1 MKLIKLSSLTFICL
15 TFMLPQVKLYG
26 QTHQKI
32 EFPNVPGYQTLVTD
46 LHQHTVFSDGS
57 VWPDIRVKEALF
69 DGIDVIS
76 LTEHLEYQPH
86 QEDLPH
92 KDRNRSYELAKEYA
106 KNHELIVIHGA
117 EITRNLPPGHS
128 NALFIQDANK
138 LIHDDYMDAFR
149 EAKNQGAF
157 IFWNHPNWVGQN
169 KQGITKLSPIHEEL
183 IKEGLLHGVE
193 VTNENT
199 FADQALTIAN
209 EHELTILGTSDIHEL
224 IDWLFDI
231 PGGGHRPVTL
241 VFAKE
246 RSELGVKDAL
256 FEGRTVAWYQN
267 SLIGQEKYLTPLI
280 ESSLVV
286 DTAYYQMYGNTKT
299 QIAEVVIF
307 NHSDATYLLN
317 NQSDFSFYHA
327 TDVVQLNPQTSTT
340 LSVKTVQQLSAFELN
355 FEVLNAIY
363 AKKKH
368 PKIKLKINMDTN
380 LNKLQ
385 KNYRR

>member
-1 MKLIKLSSLTFICL
+1 MKLVTHSSLIFFCFSFIV
-15 TFMLPQVKLYG
+15 PQVKLSA
-26 QTHQKI
+26 QTQRKI
-32 EFPNVPGYQTLVTD
+32 EFPDLPDYQTLISD

-69 DGIDVIS
+69 DGVDVIA

-86 QEDLPH
+86 QKDLPH

-106 KNHELIVIHGA
+106 KNHDLIVIHGA
-117 EITRNLPPGHS
+117 EITRDLPPGHS
-128 NALFIQDANK
+128 NALFIQDANQMV
-138 LIHDDYMDAFR
+138 HDDYMDAFR
-149 EAKNQGAF
+149 EAKKQGAF

-169 KQGITKLSPIHEEL
+169 TQGITELSPIHEAL

-246 RSELGVKDAL
+246 RSELGVKEAL

-267 SLIGQEKYLTPLI
+267 SLIGQEKYLIPLI

-286 DTAYYQMYGNTKT
+286 DTAYYQMYGNKET
-299 QIAEVVIF
+299 QIANVVIF

-317 NQSDFSFYHA
+317 NESDFSFYHA
-327 TDVVQLNPQTSTT
+327 TDVIQLNPQTSTT
-340 LSVKTVQQLSAFELN
+340 LSVKTIKSLSSFELN

-363 AKKKH
+363 AKKMH
-368 PKIKLKINMDTN
+368 PKIRLEINI
-380 LNKLQ
+380 KP
-385 KNYRR
+385 

>member
-1 MKLIKLSSLTFICL
+1 MKLVTRSSLIFFCFSFIV
-15 TFMLPQVKLYG
+15 PQVKLSA
-26 QTHQKI
+26 QTQRKI
-32 EFPNVPGYQTLVTD
+32 EFPDLPDYQTLISD

-69 DGIDVIS
+69 DGVDVIA

-86 QEDLPH
+86 QKDLPH

-106 KNHELIVIHGA
+106 KNYDLIVIHGA
-117 EITRNLPPGHS
+117 EITRDLPPGHS
-128 NALFIQDANK
+128 NALFIQDANQ
-138 LIHDDYMDAFR
+138 LVHDDYMDAFR
-149 EAKNQGAF
+149 EAKKQGAF

-169 KQGITKLSPIHEEL
+169 TQGITELSPIHEAL
-183 IKEGLLHGVE
+183 IKAGLLHGVE

-246 RSELGVKDAL
+246 RSELGVKEAL

-267 SLIGQEKYLTPLI
+267 SLIGQEKYLIPLI

-286 DTAYYQMYGNTKT
+286 DTAYYQMYGNKET
-299 QIAEVVIF
+299 QIANVVIF

-317 NQSDFSFYHA
+317 NESDFSFYHA
-327 TDVVQLNPQTSTT
+327 TDVIQLNPQTSTT
-340 LSVKTVQQLSAFELN
+340 LSVKTIESLSSFELH

-363 AKKKH
+363 AKKMH
-368 PKIKLKINMDTN
+368 PKIRLNINI
-380 LNKLQ
+380 KP
-385 KNYRR
+385 

>member
-1 MKLIKLSSLTFICL
+1 MKLVTRSSLIFFCFSFIV
-15 TFMLPQVKLYG
+15 PQVKLSA
-26 QTHQKI
+26 QTQRKI
-32 EFPNVPGYQTLVTD
+32 EFPDLPDYQTLISD

-69 DGIDVIS
+69 DGVDVIA

-86 QEDLPH
+86 QKDLPH

-106 KNHELIVIHGA
+106 KNHDLIVIHGA
-117 EITRNLPPGHS
+117 EITRDLPPGHS
-128 NALFIQDANK
+128 NALFIQDANQ
-138 LIHDDYMDAFR
+138 LVHDDYMDAFR
-149 EAKNQGAF
+149 EAKKQGAF

-169 KQGITKLSPIHEEL
+169 TQGITKLSPIHEAL

-246 RSELGVKDAL
+246 RSELGVKEAL

-267 SLIGQEKYLTPLI
+267 SLIGQEKYLIPLI

-286 DTAYYQMYGNTKT
+286 DTAYYQMYGNKET
-299 QIAEVVIF
+299 QIANVVIF

-317 NQSDFSFYHA
+317 NESDFSFYHA
-327 TDVVQLNPQTSTT
+327 TDVIQLNPQTSTT
-340 LSVKTVQQLSAFELN
+340 LSVKTIKSLSSFELN

-363 AKKKH
+363 AKKMH
-368 PKIKLKINMDTN
+368 PKIRLEINI
-380 LNKLQ
+380 KP
-385 KNYRR
+385 

>member
-1 MKLIKLSSLTFICL
+1 MKLVTRSSLIFFCFSFIV
-15 TFMLPQVKLYG
+15 PQVKLSA
-26 QTHQKI
+26 QTQRKI
-32 EFPNVPGYQTLVTD
+32 EFPDLPDYQTLISD

-69 DGIDVIS
+69 DGVDVIA

-86 QEDLPH
+86 QKDLPH

-106 KNHELIVIHGA
+106 KNHDLIIIHGA
-117 EITRNLPPGHS
+117 EITRDLPPGHS
-128 NALFIQDANK
+128 NALFIQDANQ
-138 LIHDDYMDAFR
+138 LVHDDYMDAFR
-149 EAKNQGAF
+149 EAKKQGAF

-169 KQGITKLSPIHEEL
+169 TQGITELSPIHEAL
-183 IKEGLLHGVE
+183 IKAGLLHGVE

-246 RSELGVKDAL
+246 RSELGVKEAL

-267 SLIGQEKYLTPLI
+267 SLIGQEKYLIPLI

-286 DTAYYQMYGNTKT
+286 DTAYYQMYGNKET
-299 QIAEVVIF
+299 QIANVVIF

-317 NQSDFSFYHA
+317 NESDFSFYHA
-327 TDVVQLNPQTSTT
+327 TDVIQLNPQTSTT
-340 LSVKTVQQLSAFELN
+340 LSIKTIKLLSSFELN

-363 AKKKH
+363 AKKMH
-368 PKIKLKINMDTN
+368 PKIRLEINI
-380 LNKLQ
+380 KP
-385 KNYRR
+385 

>member
-1 MKLIKLSSLTFICL
+1 MKLVTHSSLIFFCFSFIV
-15 TFMLPQVKLYG
+15 PQVKLSA
-26 QTHQKI
+26 QTQRKI
-32 EFPNVPGYQTLVTD
+32 EFPDLPDYQTLISD

-69 DGIDVIS
+69 DGVDVIA

-86 QEDLPH
+86 QKDLPH

-106 KNHELIVIHGA
+106 KNHDLIVIHGA
-117 EITRNLPPGHS
+117 EITRDLPPGHS
-128 NALFIQDANK
+128 NALFIQDANQ
-138 LIHDDYMDAFR
+138 LVHDDYMDAFR
-149 EAKNQGAF
+149 EAKKQGAF

-169 KQGITKLSPIHEEL
+169 TQGITELSPIHEAL

-246 RSELGVKDAL
+246 RSELGVKEAL

-267 SLIGQEKYLTPLI
+267 SLIGQEKYLIPLI

-286 DTAYYQMYGNTKT
+286 DTAYYQMYGNKET
-299 QIAEVVIF
+299 QIANVVIF

-317 NQSDFSFYHA
+317 NESDFSFYHA
-327 TDVVQLNPQTSTT
+327 TDVIQLNPQTSTT
-340 LSVKTVQQLSAFELN
+340 LSVKTIKSLSSFELN

-363 AKKKH
+363 AKKMH
-368 PKIKLKINMDTN
+368 PKIRLEINI
-380 LNKLQ
+380 KP
-385 KNYRR
+385 

>member
-1 MKLIKLSSLTFICL
+1 MKLVTRSSLIFFCFSFIV
-15 TFMLPQVKLYG
+15 PQVKLSA
-26 QTHQKI
+26 QTQRKI
-32 EFPNVPGYQTLVTD
+32 EFPDLPDYQTLISD

-69 DGIDVIS
+69 DGVDVIA

-86 QEDLPH
+86 QKDLPH

-106 KNHELIVIHGA
+106 KNHDLIVIHGA
-117 EITRNLPPGHS
+117 EITRDLPPGHS
-128 NALFIQDANK
+128 NALFIQDANQ
-138 LIHDDYMDAFR
+138 LVHDDYMDAFR
-149 EAKNQGAF
+149 EAKKQGAF

-169 KQGITKLSPIHEEL
+169 KQGITKLSPIHETL
-183 IKEGLLHGVE
+183 IKKGLLHGVE

-209 EHELTILGTSDIHEL
+209 ENELTILGTSDIHEL

-241 VFAKE
+241 VFVKE
-246 RSELGVKDAL
+246 RSEIGVKDAL
-256 FEGRTVAWYQN
+256 FDGRTVAWYKN
-267 SLIGQEKYLTPLI
+267 SLIGQEKYLIPLI

-286 DTAYYQMYGNTKT
+286 DTAYYQMYGNKET
-299 QIAEVVIF
+299 QIANVVIF

-317 NQSDFSFYHA
+317 NESDFSFYHA
-327 TDVVQLNPQTSTT
+327 TDVIQLNPQTSTT
-340 LSVKTVQQLSAFELN
+340 LSVKTIESLRSFELH

-363 AKKKH
+363 AKKMH
-368 PKIKLKINMDTN
+368 PKIRLNINI
-380 LNKLQ
+380 KP
-385 KNYRR
+385 

>member
-15 TFMLPQVKLYG
+15 TFMLPQAKLYG

-209 EHELTILGTSDIHEL
+209 QHELTILGTSDIHEL

>member
-15 TFMLPQVKLYG
+15 TFMLPQAKLYG

-231 PGGGHRPVTL
+231 PGGGQRPVTL

>member
-1 MKLIKLSSLTFICL
+1 MKLVTRSSLIFFCFSFIV
-15 TFMLPQVKLYG
+15 PQVKLSA
-26 QTHQKI
+26 QTQRKI
-32 EFPNVPGYQTLVTD
+32 EFPDLPDYQTLISD

-69 DGIDVIS
+69 DGVDVIA

-86 QEDLPH
+86 QKDLPH

-106 KNHELIVIHGA
+106 KNHDLIVIHGA
-117 EITRNLPPGHS
+117 EITRDLPPGHS
-128 NALFIQDANK
+128 NALFIQDANQ
-138 LIHDDYMDAFR
+138 LVHDDYIDAFR
-149 EAKNQGAF
+149 EAKKQGAF

-169 KQGITKLSPIHEEL
+169 TQGITELSPIHEAL

-246 RSELGVKDAL
+246 RSELGVKEAL

-267 SLIGQEKYLTPLI
+267 SLIGQEKYLIPLI

-286 DTAYYQMYGNTKT
+286 DTAYYQMYGNKET
-299 QIAEVVIF
+299 QIANVVIF

-317 NQSDFSFYHA
+317 NESDFSFYHA
-327 TDVVQLNPQTSTT
+327 TDVIQLNPQTSTT
-340 LSVKTVQQLSAFELN
+340 LSVKTIKSLSSFELN

-363 AKKKH
+363 AKKMH
-368 PKIKLKINMDTN
+368 PKIRLEINI
-380 LNKLQ
+380 KP
-385 KNYRR
+385 

>member
-1 MKLIKLSSLTFICL
+1 MKLVTCSSLIFFCFSFIVPHVKLSA
-15 TFMLPQVKLYG
+15 
-26 QTHQKI
+26 QTQRKI
-32 EFPNVPGYQTLVTD
+32 EFPDLPDYQTLISD

-69 DGIDVIS
+69 DGVDVIA

-86 QEDLPH
+86 QKDLPH

-106 KNHELIVIHGA
+106 KNHDLIVIHGA
-117 EITRNLPPGHS
+117 EITRDLPPGHS
-128 NALFIQDANK
+128 NALFIQDANQ
-138 LIHDDYMDAFR
+138 LVHDDYMDAFR
-149 EAKNQGAF
+149 EAKKQGAF

-169 KQGITKLSPIHEEL
+169 TQGITELSPIHEAL
-183 IKEGLLHGVE
+183 IKAGLLHGVE

-246 RSELGVKDAL
+246 RSELGVKEAL

-267 SLIGQEKYLTPLI
+267 SLIGQEKYLIPLI

-286 DTAYYQMYGNTKT
+286 DTAYYQMYGNKET
-299 QIAEVVIF
+299 QIANVVIF

-317 NQSDFSFYHA
+317 NESDFSFYHA
-327 TDVVQLNPQTSTT
+327 TDVIQLNPQTSTT
-340 LSVKTVQQLSAFELN
+340 LSVKTIKSLSSFELN

-363 AKKKH
+363 AKKMH
-368 PKIKLKINMDTN
+368 PKIRLEINI
-380 LNKLQ
+380 KP
-385 KNYRR
+385 

>member
-1 MKLIKLSSLTFICL
+1 MKLVTRSSLIFFCFSFIV
-15 TFMLPQVKLYG
+15 PQVKLSA
-26 QTHQKI
+26 QTQRKI
-32 EFPNVPGYQTLVTD
+32 EFPDLPDYQTLISD

-69 DGIDVIS
+69 DGVDVIA

-86 QEDLPH
+86 QKDLPH

-106 KNHELIVIHGA
+106 KNHDLIVIHGA
-117 EITRNLPPGHS
+117 EITRDLPPGHS
-128 NALFIQDANK
+128 NALFIQDANQ
-138 LIHDDYMDAFR
+138 LVHDDYMDAFR
-149 EAKNQGAF
+149 EAKKQGAF

-169 KQGITKLSPIHEEL
+169 KQGITKLSPIHETL
-183 IKEGLLHGVE
+183 IKKGLLHGVE

-209 EHELTILGTSDIHEL
+209 ENELTILGTSDIHEL

-241 VFAKE
+241 VFVKE
-246 RSELGVKDAL
+246 RSEIGVKDAL
-256 FEGRTVAWYQN
+256 FDGRTVAWYKN
-267 SLIGQEKYLTPLI
+267 SLIGQEKYLIPLI

-286 DTAYYQMYGNTKT
+286 DTAYYQMYGNKET
-299 QIAEVVIF
+299 QIANVVIF

-317 NQSDFSFYHA
+317 NESDFSFYHA
-327 TDVVQLNPQTSTT
+327 TDVIQLNPQTSTT
-340 LSVKTVQQLSAFELN
+340 LSVKTIKSLSSFELN

-363 AKKKH
+363 AKKMH
-368 PKIKLKINMDTN
+368 PKIRLEINI
-380 LNKLQ
+380 KP
-385 KNYRR
+385 